1 MPTLPK
7 NLNIKFSES
16 PPKLINEAL
25 EEPLKFTLDE
35 LDDALPNIMEKGSP
49 NVKEIF
55 QEEAPKEKP
64 TMDLTKNEDPSLSTN
79 KETGEV
85 NANFVYKE
93 PVKLTKKGKPRK
105 QMSEEQK
112 QKARDNLKKAREN
125 KLAKKKALEDATA
138 KLAKPVIKKVVE
150 PEPEPEPASEAAEP
164 VKQQVAQTPTQGKYL
179 SKEDL
184 ESTTLNAILSYEK
197 IRKERKAVK
206 KEQQIIQ
213 AEKDKIL
220 NVARNHLHSSGWQSS
235 AGRFNGC
242 Y

>member
-55 QEEAPKEKP
+55 QEEPLKEKP
-64 TMDLTKNEDPSLSTN
+64 TMDLTKNEDPSLSKD

-85 NANFVYKE
+85 NANFVYEK

-112 QKARDNLKKAREN
+112 QKARDNLKRAREN
-125 KLAKKKALEDATA
+125 KLAKKKALEAS
-138 KLAKPVIKKVVE
+138 KPKKEVPIVEEKKVEQPSEPVAKP
-150 PEPEPEPASEAAEP
+150 
-164 VKQQVAQTPTQGKYL
+164 QVAQVATQGKYL

-184 ESTTLNAILSYEK
+184 ESSTLNAIMSYEK

-206 KEQQIIQ
+206 KEQKIIQ

-220 NVARNHLHSSGWQSS
+220 NVARNHLHSSGWKSS
-235 AGRFNGC
+235 AGRFDGC

>member
-1 MPTLPK
+1 MPNLPK

-16 PPKLINEAL
+16 PPKLINQAPEDPL
-25 EEPLKFTLDE
+25 EMSLDE
-35 LDDALPNIMEKGSP
+35 LNEALPNIMEKDSP

-55 QEEAPKEKP
+55 QEAPLKEKP
-64 TMDLTKNEDPSLSTN
+64 TMDLTKNEDPSLSKD
-79 KETGEV
+79 KETGEI
-85 NANFVYKE
+85 NPNFVYKK

-105 QMSEEQK
+105 EMSEVQK

-125 KLAKKKALEDATA
+125 KLAKKKALEASTA
-138 KLAKPVIKKVVE
+138 KLAKPIVEEKKVE
-150 PEPEPEPASEAAEP
+150 QPSEP
-164 VKQQVAQTPTQGKYL
+164 VVKPQVAQVATQGKYL

-184 ESTTLNAILSYEK
+184 ESSTLNAIMSYEK

-206 KEQQIIQ
+206 KEQKVIQ

-235 AGRFNGC
+235 AGRFGGC

>member
-1 MPTLPK
+1 MPNLPK

-16 PPKLINEAL
+16 PPKLINQAPEDPL
-25 EEPLKFTLDE
+25 EMSLDE
-35 LDDALPNIMEKGSP
+35 LNEALPNIMEKDSP

-64 TMDLTKNEDPSLSTN
+64 KMDLTKDEDPSLSKD

-85 NANFVYKE
+85 NPNFVYKE

-112 QKARDNLKKAREN
+112 QRARDNLKKAREN
-125 KLAKKKALEDATA
+125 KMAKKKKLEDA
-138 KLAKPVIKKVVE
+138 KPKPVIKKVVE
-150 PEPEPEPASEAAEP
+150 PEPAEPEPEPEP

-184 ESTTLNAILSYEK
+184 ESSTLNAIMSYEK
-197 IRKERKAVK
+197 LRKERKAVK
-206 KEQQIIQ
+206 KEQQMIQ

>member
-16 PPKLINEAL
+16 PPKLINEAP
-25 EEPLKFTLDE
+25 EEPLKLTLDE
-35 LDDALPNIMEKGSP
+35 LDDALPSIMEKGSP

-85 NANFVYKE
+85 AATQANFVYKE

-112 QKARDNLKKAREN
+112 QKARDNLKRAREN
-125 KLAKKKALEDATA
+125 KMAKKKALEDA
-138 KLAKPVIKKVVE
+138 KPKPVIKKVVE
-150 PEPEPEPASEAAEP
+150 PTPEPEPEP

-184 ESTTLNAILSYEK
+184 ESSTLNAILSYEK

>member
-1 MPTLPK
+1 MPNLPK

-16 PPKLINEAL
+16 PPKLINEAPEDPL
-25 EEPLKFTLDE
+25 EMSLDE
-35 LDDALPNIMEKGSP
+35 LNEALPNIMEKGSP

-55 QEEAPKEKP
+55 QEEPLKEKP
-64 TMDLTKNEDPSLSTN
+64 TMDLTKNEDPSLN
-79 KETGEV
+79 KDKETGEV
-85 NANFVYKE
+85 NPNFVYEK
-93 PVKLTKKGKPRK
+93 PVGKLTKKGKPRK

-150 PEPEPEPASEAAEP
+150 PTPEPEPEP
-164 VKQQVAQTPTQGKYL
+164 VKQQVAQAPTQGKYL

-184 ESTTLNAILSYEK
+184 ESSTLNAILSYEK

>member
-1 MPTLPK
+1 MPNLPK

-16 PPKLINEAL
+16 PPKLINQAPEDPL
-25 EEPLKFTLDE
+25 EMSLDE
-35 LDDALPNIMEKGSP
+35 LNEALPNIMEKDSP

-55 QEEAPKEKP
+55 QEEAPLKEKP
-64 TMDLTKNEDPSLSTN
+64 TMDLTNNEDPSLSKD
-79 KETGEV
+79 KETGEI
-85 NANFVYKE
+85 NPNFVYQK

-125 KLAKKKALEDATA
+125 KLAKKKALEASTA
-138 KLAKPVIKKVVE
+138 KLAKPVVPIVEEKKVE
-150 PEPEPEPASEAAEP
+150 QPSEP
-164 VKQQVAQTPTQGKYL
+164 VEKPQVAQVATHGKYL

-184 ESTTLNAILSYEK
+184 ESSTLNAIMSYEK

-206 KEQQIIQ
+206 KEKQMIQ

-235 AGRFNGC
+235 AGRFGGC

>member
-7 NLNIKFSES
+7 NLNITFSES
-16 PPKLINEAL
+16 PPKLINQAL

-55 QEEAPKEKP
+55 QEEPLKEKP
-64 TMDLTKNEDPSLSTN
+64 TMDLTKNEDPSLSKD

-85 NANFVYKE
+85 NANFVYEK

-112 QKARDNLKKAREN
+112 QKARDNLKRAREN
-125 KLAKKKALEDATA
+125 KLAKKKALEAS
-138 KLAKPVIKKVVE
+138 KPKKEVPIVEEKKVEQPSE
-150 PEPEPEPASEAAEP
+150 PV
-164 VKQQVAQTPTQGKYL
+164 VKQQVAQVATQGKYL

-184 ESTTLNAILSYEK
+184 ESSTLNAIMSYEK

-206 KEQQIIQ
+206 KEQKIIQ

-220 NVARNHLHSSGWQSS
+220 NVARNHLHSSGWKSS
-235 AGRFNGC
+235 AGRFDGC

>member
-7 NLNIKFSES
+7 NLNITFSES

-55 QEEAPKEKP
+55 QEEPLKEKP
-64 TMDLTKNEDPSLSTN
+64 TMDLTKNEDPSLSKD

-85 NANFVYKE
+85 NANFVYEK

-112 QKARDNLKKAREN
+112 QKARDNLKRAREN
-125 KLAKKKALEDATA
+125 KLAKKKALEAS
-138 KLAKPVIKKVVE
+138 KPKKEVPIVEEKKVE
-150 PEPEPEPASEAAEP
+150 QPSEP
-164 VKQQVAQTPTQGKYL
+164 VVKQEVAQVATQGKYL

-184 ESTTLNAILSYEK
+184 ESSTLNAIMSYEK

-206 KEQQIIQ
+206 KEQKIIQ

-220 NVARNHLHSSGWQSS
+220 NVARNHLHSSGWKSS
-235 AGRFNGC
+235 AGRFDGC

>member
-7 NLNIKFSES
+7 NLNITFSES

-55 QEEAPKEKP
+55 QEEPLKEKP
-64 TMDLTKNEDPSLSTN
+64 TMDLTKNEDPSLSKD

-85 NANFVYKE
+85 NANFVYEK

-125 KLAKKKALEDATA
+125 KLAKKKALEAS
-138 KLAKPVIKKVVE
+138 KPKKEVPIVEEKKVEQPSE
-150 PEPEPEPASEAAEP
+150 PV
-164 VKQQVAQTPTQGKYL
+164 VKQQVAQVATQGKYL

-184 ESTTLNAILSYEK
+184 ESSTLNAIMSYEK

-206 KEQQIIQ
+206 KEQQMIQ

-220 NVARNHLHSSGWQSS
+220 NVARNHLHSSGWKSS
-235 AGRFNGC
+235 AGRFDGC

>member
-1 MPTLPK
+1 MPNLPK

-16 PPKLINEAL
+16 PPKLINQAL
-25 EEPLKFTLDE
+25 EEPLNLTLDDLE
-35 LDDALPNIMEKGSP
+35 DALPNIMEKGSP

-55 QEEAPKEKP
+55 QEEPLKEKP
-64 TMDLTKNEDPSLSTN
+64 TMDLTKDEDPSLSKD

-85 NANFVYKE
+85 NPNFVYEK
-93 PVKLTKKGKPRK
+93 PVGKLTKKGKPRK

-112 QKARDNLKKAREN
+112 QKARDNLKRAREN
-125 KLAKKKALEDATA
+125 KLAKKKALEAS
-138 KLAKPVIKKVVE
+138 KPKKEVPIVEEKKVE
-150 PEPEPEPASEAAEP
+150 QPSEP
-164 VKQQVAQTPTQGKYL
+164 VAKQQVAQVATQGKYL

-184 ESTTLNAILSYEK
+184 ESSTLNAIMSYEK

-206 KEQQIIQ
+206 KEQQMIQ

>member
-16 PPKLINEAL
+16 PPKLINQAP
-25 EEPLKFTLDE
+25 EEPLKFTLDD
-35 LDDALPNIMEKGSP
+35 LDEALPNIMEKGSP

-55 QEEAPKEKP
+55 QEEAPAEKP

-125 KLAKKKALEDATA
+125 KLAKKKKLEDE
-138 KLAKPVIKKVVE
+138 KPKPVIKKVVE
-150 PEPEPEPASEAAEP
+150 PTPEPEP
-164 VKQQVAQTPTQGKYL
+164 VKQQVAEQPVLREHGKYL

-184 ESTTLNAILSYEK
+184 ESSTLNAIMSYEK

>member
-1 MPTLPK
+1 MSNLPK
-7 NLNIKFSES
+7 NLNITFSES
-16 PPKLINEAL
+16 PPKLINEPL
-25 EEPLKFTLDE
+25 EEPLKLTLDE

-64 TMDLTKNEDPSLSTN
+64 KMDLTKNEDPSLSKD
-79 KETGEV
+79 KETGEE
-85 NANFVYKE
+85 NPNFVYEK
-93 PVKLTKKGKPRK
+93 PVGKLTKKGKPRK

-112 QKARDNLKKAREN
+112 QKARDNLKRAREN
-125 KLAKKKALEDATA
+125 KMAKKKALEAS
-138 KLAKPVIKKVVE
+138 KPKKEVPIVEEKKVEQPSE
-150 PEPEPEPASEAAEP
+150 PV
-164 VKQQVAQTPTQGKYL
+164 VKQQVAQVATQGKYL

-184 ESTTLNAILSYEK
+184 ESSTLNAIMSYEK

-206 KEQQIIQ
+206 KEQQMIQ

-220 NVARNHLHSSGWQSS
+220 NVARNHLHSSGWQAS

>member
-1 MPTLPK
+1 MSNLPK
-7 NLNIKFSES
+7 NLNITFSES
-16 PPKLINEAL
+16 PPKLINEPL
-25 EEPLKFTLDE
+25 EEPLKLTLDE

-64 TMDLTKNEDPSLSTN
+64 KMDLTKDEDPSLS

-85 NANFVYKE
+85 AATLVYEK
-93 PVKLTKKGKPRK
+93 PVGKLTKKGKPRK

-125 KLAKKKALEDATA
+125 KLAKKKALEAS
-138 KLAKPVIKKVVE
+138 KPKPVVEEKKVEQPSE
-150 PEPEPEPASEAAEP
+150 PV
-164 VKQQVAQTPTQGKYL
+164 VKQQVAQFAEHTTQGKYL

-184 ESTTLNAILSYEK
+184 ESSTLNAIMSYEK

-220 NVARNHLHSSGWQSS
+220 NVARNHLHSSGWKSS
-235 AGRFNGC
+235 AGRFGGC

>member
-1 MPTLPK
+1 MPNLPK

-16 PPKLINEAL
+16 PPKLINQAPEDPL
-25 EEPLKFTLDE
+25 EMSLDE
-35 LDDALPNIMEKGSP
+35 LNEALPNIMEKDSP

-64 TMDLTKNEDPSLSTN
+64 TMDLTKNEDPSLSKD
-79 KETGEV
+79 KETGEI
-85 NANFVYKE
+85 NPNFVYEK
-93 PVKLTKKGKPRK
+93 PVGKLTKKGKPRK

-125 KLAKKKALEDATA
+125 KMAKKKALEAS
-138 KLAKPVIKKVVE
+138 KPKKEVPIVEEKKVEQPSEPVAKP
-150 PEPEPEPASEAAEP
+150 
-164 VKQQVAQTPTQGKYL
+164 QVAQVATQGKYL

-184 ESTTLNAILSYEK
+184 ESSTLNAIMSYEK

-206 KEQQIIQ
+206 KEQKVIQ

>member
-1 MPTLPK
+1 MPNLPK

-16 PPKLINEAL
+16 PPTLINQAPEDPL
-25 EEPLKFTLDE
+25 EMSLDE
-35 LDDALPNIMEKGSP
+35 LNEALPNIMEKDSP

-64 TMDLTKNEDPSLSTN
+64 KMDLTKNEDPSLSTN
-79 KETGEV
+79 KETGEI
-85 NANFVYKE
+85 NPNFVYEK
-93 PVKLTKKGKPRK
+93 PVGKLTKKGKPRK

-112 QKARDNLKKAREN
+112 QKARDNLKRAREN
-125 KLAKKKALEDATA
+125 KLAKKKKLEDA
-138 KLAKPVIKKVVE
+138 KPKPVVPIVE
-150 PEPEPEPASEAAEP
+150 EPTPEPEP
-164 VKQQVAQTPTQGKYL
+164 KQQVAQVATQGKYL

-184 ESTTLNAILSYEK
+184 ESSTLNAIMSYEK
-197 IRKERKAVK
+197 IRKERKKEK

-235 AGRFNGC
+235 AGRFGGC

>member
-16 PPKLINEAL
+16 PPTLINEAL
-25 EEPLKFTLDE
+25 EEPLKFTLDD
-35 LDDALPNIMEKGSP
+35 LDEALPNIMEKGSP

-64 TMDLTKNEDPSLSTN
+64 KMDLTKDEDPSLSKD
-79 KETGEV
+79 KETGEI
-85 NANFVYKE
+85 NPNFVYDK
-93 PVKLTKKGKPRK
+93 PKGKLTKKGKPRK

-112 QKARDNLKKAREN
+112 QKARDNLKRAREN
-125 KLAKKKALEDATA
+125 KLAKKKKLEDA
-138 KLAKPVIKKVVE
+138 KPKPVIKKVVE
-150 PEPEPEPASEAAEP
+150 PTPEPEPEP
-164 VKQQVAQTPTQGKYL
+164 VKQQVAQAPTQGKYL

-184 ESTTLNAILSYEK
+184 ESSTLNAIQTYEK
-197 IRKERKAVK
+197 IRKERKKVK
-206 KEQQIIQ
+206 KEQQMIQ

-220 NVARNHLHSSGWQSS
+220 NVARNHLHNSGWQSS

>member
-55 QEEAPKEKP
+55 QEEPLKEKP
-64 TMDLTKNEDPSLSTN
+64 TMDLTKNEDPSLSKD

-85 NANFVYKE
+85 NANFVYEK

-112 QKARDNLKKAREN
+112 QKARDNLKRAREN
-125 KLAKKKALEDATA
+125 KLAKKKALEAS
-138 KLAKPVIKKVVE
+138 KPKKEVPIVEEKKVE
-150 PEPEPEPASEAAEP
+150 QPSEP
-164 VKQQVAQTPTQGKYL
+164 VAKQQVAQVATQGKYL

-184 ESTTLNAILSYEK
+184 ESSTLNAIMSYEK

-206 KEQQIIQ
+206 KEQKIIQ

-220 NVARNHLHSSGWQSS
+220 NVARNHLHSSGWKSS
-235 AGRFNGC
+235 AGRFDGC

>member
-55 QEEAPKEKP
+55 QEEPLKEKP
-64 TMDLTKNEDPSLSTN
+64 TMDLTKNEDPSLSKD

-85 NANFVYKE
+85 NANFVYEK

-125 KLAKKKALEDATA
+125 KLAKKKKLEDA
-138 KLAKPVIKKVVE
+138 KPKPVVPIVEEKKVEQPSE
-150 PEPEPEPASEAAEP
+150 PV
-164 VKQQVAQTPTQGKYL
+164 VKQQVAQVATQGKYL

-184 ESTTLNAILSYEK
+184 ESSTLNAIMSYEK

-206 KEQQIIQ
+206 KEQKVIQ

>member
-1 MPTLPK
+1 MSTLPK

-25 EEPLKFTLDE
+25 EEPLKFTLDD
-35 LDDALPNIMEKGSP
+35 LDEALPNIMEKGSP

-55 QEEAPKEKP
+55 QEEPLKEKP
-64 TMDLTKNEDPSLSTN
+64 TMDLTKDEDPSLSKD

-85 NANFVYKE
+85 NPNFVYEK
-93 PVKLTKKGKPRK
+93 PVGKLTKKGKPRK

-112 QKARDNLKKAREN
+112 QKARDNLKRAREN
-125 KLAKKKALEDATA
+125 KLAKKKALEAS
-138 KLAKPVIKKVVE
+138 KPKKEVPIVEEKKVE
-150 PEPEPEPASEAAEP
+150 QPSEP
-164 VKQQVAQTPTQGKYL
+164 VAKQQVAQVATQGKYL

-184 ESTTLNAILSYEK
+184 ESSTLNAIMSYEK

-206 KEQQIIQ
+206 KEQQMIQ

>member
-1 MPTLPK
+1 
-7 NLNIKFSES
+7 
-16 PPKLINEAL
+16 
-25 EEPLKFTLDE
+25 
-35 LDDALPNIMEKGSP
+35 
-49 NVKEIF
+49 
-55 QEEAPKEKP
+55 
-64 TMDLTKNEDPSLSTN
+64 MDLTKDEDPSLSKD

-85 NANFVYKE
+85 NPNFVYEK
-93 PVKLTKKGKPRK
+93 PVGKLTKKGKPRK

-112 QKARDNLKKAREN
+112 QKARDNLKRAREN
-125 KLAKKKALEDATA
+125 KLAKKKALEAS
-138 KLAKPVIKKVVE
+138 KPKKEVPIVEEKKVE
-150 PEPEPEPASEAAEP
+150 QPSEP
-164 VKQQVAQTPTQGKYL
+164 VAKQQVAQVATQGKYL

-184 ESTTLNAILSYEK
+184 ESSTLNAIMSYEK

-206 KEQQIIQ
+206 KEQQMIQ

>member
-7 NLNIKFSES
+7 NLNITFSES

-55 QEEAPKEKP
+55 QEEPLKEKP
-64 TMDLTKNEDPSLSTN
+64 TMDLTKNEDPSLSKD

-85 NANFVYKE
+85 NANFVYEK

-125 KLAKKKALEDATA
+125 KLAKKKALEAS
-138 KLAKPVIKKVVE
+138 KPKKEVPIVEEKKVEQPSE
-150 PEPEPEPASEAAEP
+150 PV
-164 VKQQVAQTPTQGKYL
+164 VKQQVAQVATQGKYL

-184 ESTTLNAILSYEK
+184 ESSTLNAIMSYEK

-206 KEQQIIQ
+206 KEQKIIQ

-220 NVARNHLHSSGWQSS
+220 NVARNHLHSSGWKSS
-235 AGRFNGC
+235 AGRFDGC

>member
-1 MPTLPK
+1 MPNLPK

-16 PPKLINEAL
+16 PPKVINEAL
-25 EEPLKFTLDE
+25 EEPLKFTLDD
-35 LDDALPNIMEKGSP
+35 LDEALPNIMEKGSP

-64 TMDLTKNEDPSLSTN
+64 KIDLTKNEDPSLN
-79 KETGEV
+79 KDQETGEV
-85 NANFVYKE
+85 AATQANFVYEK

-112 QKARDNLKKAREN
+112 QKARDNLKRAREN
-125 KLAKKKALEDATA
+125 KLAKKKKLEDA
-138 KLAKPVIKKVVE
+138 KPKPVVPIVEEKKVVE
-150 PEPEPEPASEAAEP
+150 PTQEPEP
-164 VKQQVAQTPTQGKYL
+164 KQQVAQAPTQGKYL

-184 ESTTLNAILSYEK
+184 ESSTLNAILSYEK

-206 KEQQIIQ
+206 KEQKIIQ

-220 NVARNHLHSSGWQSS
+220 NVARSHLHSSGWQSS

>member
-1 MPTLPK
+1 MPNLPK

-16 PPKLINEAL
+16 PPKLINQAL
-25 EEPLKFTLDE
+25 EEPLNLTLDDLE
-35 LDDALPNIMEKGSP
+35 DALPNIMEKGSP

-55 QEEAPKEKP
+55 QEEPLKEKP
-64 TMDLTKNEDPSLSTN
+64 TMDLTKDEDPSLSKD

-85 NANFVYKE
+85 NPNFVYEK
-93 PVKLTKKGKPRK
+93 PVGKLTKKGKPRK

-112 QKARDNLKKAREN
+112 QRARDNLKRAREN
-125 KLAKKKALEDATA
+125 KLAKKKALEES
-138 KLAKPVIKKVVE
+138 KPKKEVPIIEEKKVEQPSELVAKP
-150 PEPEPEPASEAAEP
+150 
-164 VKQQVAQTPTQGKYL
+164 QVAQVATQGKYL

-184 ESTTLNAILSYEK
+184 ESSTLNAIMSYEK

-206 KEQQIIQ
+206 KEQQMIQ

>member
-1 MPTLPK
+1 MPSLPK

-16 PPKLINEAL
+16 PPKLINQAV
-25 EEPLKFTLDE
+25 EEPLKFTLDD

-64 TMDLTKNEDPSLSTN
+64 KMDLTKNEDPSLSKD
-79 KETGEV
+79 KETGEI
-85 NANFVYKE
+85 NPNFVYQK

-125 KLAKKKALEDATA
+125 KLAKKKALEASTA
-138 KLAKPVIKKVVE
+138 KLAKPVVPIVEEKKVE
-150 PEPEPEPASEAAEP
+150 QPSEP
-164 VKQQVAQTPTQGKYL
+164 VAKPQVAQVATQGKYL

-184 ESTTLNAILSYEK
+184 ESSTLNAIMSYEK

-206 KEQQIIQ
+206 KEQQMIQ